1 MHHVLRLNQVPIS
14 LSSSWPSLA
23 APQNSS
29 PKVILS
35 FSATLGNELSPAE
48 QAAEIAR
55 AAKARKEWDTR
66 MRDLKMK
73 RQTCYEEE

>member
-35 FSATLGNELSPAE
+35 FSATLGSELGDWGCCLSQTLEPGATGIRRGKSRTSAKIHGGTSPG
-48 QAAEIAR
+48 
-55 AAKARKEWDTR
+55 
-66 MRDLKMK
+66 
-73 RQTCYEEE
+73 